1 MTAVTPLR
9 RPDEL
14 NDRYHAA
21 GGQNAWP
28 GRAVDPG
35 DTDTVIGRSRPR
47 YPDPLPAGL
56 SLQHRPDVWSWSHDP
71 LAPRPA

>member
-9 RPDEL
+9 SPDEL

-28 GRAVDPG
+28 GRAADPG
-35 DTDTVIGRSRPR
+35 DTDTVITRSRPR
-47 YPDPLPAGL
+47 YPDPLPAGAG
-56 SLQHRPDVWSWSHDP
+56 LQHRPDIRSWWHDP
-71 LAPRPA
+71 LTTRPA